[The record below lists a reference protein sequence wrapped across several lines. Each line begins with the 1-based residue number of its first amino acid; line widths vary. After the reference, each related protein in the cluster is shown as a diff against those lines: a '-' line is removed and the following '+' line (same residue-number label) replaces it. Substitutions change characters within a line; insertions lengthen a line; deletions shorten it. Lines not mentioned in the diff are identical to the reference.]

1 MSDHVPAVVTPCCGL
16 DERFPRHG
24 RLPCGL
30 DQRLVGSDAMKS
42 SYIRTL
48 AATLTGA
55 GLTVAL
61 AQTPPAV
68 TPMTPDVMDSYEQ
81 VLPSADFIRREA
93 MIPMRDGVKLYTVVV
108 MKKGT
113 TNAPIL
119 FSRTPYDA
127 HESTHRVASQRL
139 VDILEVMDAEF
150 VEDGYIR
157 VY

>member
-1 MSDHVPAVVTPCCGL
+1 MTSIKLSISLIAVGL
-16 DERFPRHG
+16 
-24 RLPCGL
+24 L
-30 DQRLVGSDAMKS
+30 
-42 SYIRTL
+42 L
-48 AATLTGA
+48 AATA
-55 GLTVAL
+55 AVS
-61 AQTPPAV
+61 QTPPANPAPPAPVTPV
-68 TPMTPDVMDSYEQ
+68 TPMTPDVMDKYEQ
-81 VLPSADFIRREA
+81 VLPGADFIRREA